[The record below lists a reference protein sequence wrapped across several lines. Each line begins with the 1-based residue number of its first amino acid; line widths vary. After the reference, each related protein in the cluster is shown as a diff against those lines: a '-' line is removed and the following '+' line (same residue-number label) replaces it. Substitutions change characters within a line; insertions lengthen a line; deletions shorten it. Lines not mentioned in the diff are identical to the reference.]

1 MDLQHSPEWFQ
12 AAHRAQ
18 ELVGV
23 QYLLQHAFWKHQEG
37 DQEMDQNPFNSL

>member
-18 ELVGV
+18 ESVGV